1 MLDLAENKYWEYN
14 CKPFKEGNWK
24 TFVDVVN
31 ASFPNDVR
39 WNWKQIQDKWN
50 KMKKIYEIK
59 KKKIQVTGAVPSVGH
74 GLIILTTFFSS
85 IAKINGIPKA
95 IDQGV
100 HVMNSE
106 TKVVNVNDEEDVQT
120 LRMLEALR
128 DKLMCLRMTMQMLEL
143 PYLLILIA
151 LELGCASYLLCKG
164 NLIRS

>member
-1 MLDLAENKYWEYN
+1 MENKYWEYN

-24 TFVDVVN
+24 TFVNVVN

-39 WNWKQIQDKWN
+39 WNWKQVQDKWN
-50 KMKKIYEIK
+50 KMKKICEIK
-59 KKKIQVTGAVPSVGH
+59 KEEDSSNWCNSISWPWFDHFDNV
-74 GLIILTTFFSS
+74 FSS
-85 IAKINGIPKA
+85 TAKINGIPNA
-95 IDQGV
+95 IDQGM

-143 PYLLILIA
+143 TYLLILIA
-151 LELGCASYLLCKG
+151 LELGHASYLLCKR